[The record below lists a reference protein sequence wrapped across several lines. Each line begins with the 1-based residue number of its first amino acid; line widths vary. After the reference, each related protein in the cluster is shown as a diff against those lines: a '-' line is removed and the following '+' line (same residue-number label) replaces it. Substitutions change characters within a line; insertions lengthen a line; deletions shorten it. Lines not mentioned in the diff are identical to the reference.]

1 MEEESGPIVAMVSKE
16 GEEMPLIRPVKTSGN
31 IEAWLNKVQDEMKET
46 LIKKLAIGNKDIVGT
61 TGKAATP
68 RNEWVKEHKGQVVTT
83 IAMIQWCLQTED
95 TINAMM
101 EDPANLQNWFDTQVK
116 QLEELTILIRGNLT
130 DLQRMVLVALVT
142 QDVHARDITDTLQE
156 QKVCSIYEFTWQQ
169 QLRFYYAD
177 TEEQGPDANPIN
189 VK

>member
-101 EDPANLQNWFDTQVK
+101 EDPANL
-116 QLEELTILIRGNLT
+116 
-130 DLQRMVLVALVT
+130 
-142 QDVHARDITDTLQE
+142 
-156 QKVCSIYEFTWQQ
+156 
-169 QLRFYYAD
+169 
-177 TEEQGPDANPIN
+177 
-189 VK
+189 

>member
-1 MEEESGPIVAMVSKE
+1 
-16 GEEMPLIRPVKTSGN
+16 
-31 IEAWLNKVQDEMKET
+31 MKET

-68 RNEWVKEHKGQVVTT
+68 RNEWVKAHKGQVVTT

-95 TINAMM
+95 AINNMM

-142 QDVHARDITDTLQE
+142 QDVHARDITDTL
-156 QKVCSIYEFTWQQ
+156 
-169 QLRFYYAD
+169 
-177 TEEQGPDANPIN
+177 
-189 VK
+189 